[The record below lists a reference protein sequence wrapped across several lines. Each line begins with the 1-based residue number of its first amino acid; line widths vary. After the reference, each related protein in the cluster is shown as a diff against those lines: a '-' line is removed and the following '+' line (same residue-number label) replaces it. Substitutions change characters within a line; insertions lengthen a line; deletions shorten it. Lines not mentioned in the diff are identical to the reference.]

1 MQIRIGFVPLADC
14 APLVI
19 ALEHGHFRS
28 EGLDVELAKAQTWE
42 QARQKLERGE
52 FQAAHLLAT
61 LPLLSALGIDGS
73 RSTLSTAWVL
83 SQSGNAITLS
93 NQLCKA
99 GAIDGPSL
107 ARFLES
113 PGASDKI
120 RLGIVHP
127 RSTHELT
134 LREWLA
140 TGGLVIGDRIELVV
154 SPPQEMVRRLRDG
167 ELDGFCAGEPWNQR
181 ASTSKLGG
189 IVALGE
195 DVVAPGTEK
204 VLAVS
209 RDWHERNHATHAAM
223 LRAIDAASRW
233 LSDDSHLD
241 EAAAIVAGKRFVN
254 TQEGLLRDALHRR
267 IRAGWGR
274 TITGRRFLRFSGPGC
289 NIPRASDF
297 RWYLERL
304 VLWGHAQ
311 PRDLDLDLDKICLPG
326 FHRETFPRGDGM
338 DRVFAFEQEFADG
351 LRCIPMVVRRKLDLA
366 GVKLS
371 LAQWSRLPLE
381 IRTALVEGQAEG
393 SEALA
398 SWKTSAEDAVRT
410 HAGEEP
416 KSLAI
421 DDSPAWM
428 RLDAVPTE
436 VSAWAVEAGVEL
448 PIARW
453 RSLDDLQRF
462 ALTKLSRP
470 GHENRNFI
478 PAAREFGLA

>member
-1 MQIRIGFVPLADC
+1 MTLRIGFVPLADC

-19 ALEHGHFRS
+19 ALEHGHFAAQ
-28 EGLDVELAKAQTWE
+28 GLDVELSKAQSWE
-42 QARQKLERGE
+42 QARRKLERGD
-52 FQAAHLLAT
+52 FHAAHLLAT

-73 RSTLSTAWVL
+73 RCLLSTAWVL

-93 NQLCKA
+93 NRLCKA
-99 GAIDGPSL
+99 GATDGPSL
-107 ARFLES
+107 AGYLAT
-113 PGASDKI
+113 PGAPDRI

-127 RSTHELT
+127 RSTHELM

-140 TGGLVIGDRIELVV
+140 AGGLAIGERVELVV

-181 ASTSKLGG
+181 ATTSKLGG

-209 RDWHERNHATHAAM
+209 REWHERNGAAHGAI
-223 LRAIDAASRW
+223 LRAVDAASKW
-233 LSDDSHLD
+233 LSDEANLD

-274 TITGRRFLRFSGPGC
+274 ILEGGRFLRFWGPGC
-289 NIPRASDF
+289 NLPRESDF

-311 PRDLDLDLDKICLPG
+311 PRDLDLDLERICLTS
-326 FHRETFPRGDGM
+326 FHRETFPEGDRM
-338 DRVFAFEQEFADG
+338 DRIFDFERDFAEG

-381 IRTALVEGQAEG
+381 ARTSLVEGSADG
-393 SEALA
+393 PEALA
-398 SWKTSAEDAVRT
+398 AWKAEVETSVRR

-416 KSLAI
+416 RSLPVEEA
-421 DDSPAWM
+421 PEWL
-428 RLDAVPTE
+428 RLDAVPPD
-436 VSAWAVEAGVEL
+436 VAAWASDAGVDL
-448 PIARW
+448 SIARW

-462 ALTKLSRP
+462 ALVKLSRP
-470 GHENRNFI
+470 GHENRNFL
-478 PAAREFGLA
+478 PAAREFGLV